1 MSIDE
6 TLLSLFFSKPKDVD
20 RFEKDYNSFHKELQ
34 SFEKIRKS
42 HHAKVLKLPLN
53 LSLIHWLKNLD
64 KESSVKKHSKN
75 LMTLVEEK
83 LIPAPNEALEILVKK
98 NIKNIYE
105 KIRSHQKFTALE
117 KESLCDTLQEFLNRL
132 EGLLEGSVHFSSDPV
147 DILTKNK
154 KIPHAQ
160 FLRFIEPLSDRDRL
174 IAKVLYYG
182 EPTLEETLE
191 LTHDKILFKQSA
203 IQFRK
208 EITPYP
214 KHIIQELKKVTE
226 DRTAKGLVF
235 TNQKGKQIERPHL
248 NNCFERASQRSG
260 FKERITPKDL
270 LKSNLPT
277 LQN

>member
-42 HHAKVLKLPLN
+42 HHNKLLKLPLN
-53 LSLIHWLKNLD
+53 LIFIHWLKNLG

-75 LMTLVEEK
+75 LMTLIEEK
-83 LIPAPNEALEILVKK
+83 LIPTPNEALEALVKK
-98 NIKNIYE
+98 NVRTIYE
-105 KIRSHQKFTALE
+105 RIRSHKKFTDLE
-117 KESLCDTLQEFLNRL
+117 KESLCSTLQEFSNDL
-132 EGLLEGSVHFSSDPV
+132 ECLLEGSINFSPDPMQ
-147 DILTKNK
+147 ILTQNK
-154 KIPHAQ
+154 KVPHTQ
-160 FLRFIEPLSDRDRL
+160 FLRFIEPLSDRDQL

-203 IQFRK
+203 IQFHK
-208 EITPYP
+208 EVVSYP
-214 KHIIQELKKVTE
+214 KHIIQELKEVTKNK
-226 DRTAKGLVF
+226 TAKSLVF

-248 NNCFERASQRSG
+248 NNCFERASQRLDL
-260 FKERITPKDL
+260 KERITPKDL
-270 LKSNLPT
+270 VRSCLPT
-277 LQN
+277 FQN